1 MVCGGG
7 AAPADAATQVLLADA
22 SLDVAA
28 GTLAAAR
35 LDSLASTT
43 VSVQCFDRVRSNSDN
58 LVFTADSAVLFV
70 TAVAYRSL

>member
-1 MVCGGG
+1 MVFGGG

-35 LDSLASTT
+35 LDSLTT